1 MAVAARPF
9 RSVLNGLLWV
19 AASGVVVGDGK
30 RSRALVAEGVSV
42 GGNGVSAGK
51 VDGVSDGVNEGDVDS
66 TGVGDS
72 TGEAEADGD
81 GVVAGVAVTRGE
93 GEAFGR
99 GDALVRG
106 DGVGLRFFVAFF
118 FFFGVGAG
126 VGVANKK
133 RFTLLN
139 NELLSAPRTSAQMPK
154 ASISKRRN
162 RNFALI
168 LPISD

>member
-1 MAVAARPF
+1 M
-9 RSVLNGLLWV
+9 V
-19 AASGVVVGDGK
+19 AASGVVVGDGE
-30 RSRALVAEGVSV
+30 RSRVLVAEGVSV

-51 VDGVSDGVNEGDVDS
+51 VDGVSDGVDDADSIGGGDWA
-66 TGVGDS
+66 
-72 TGEAEADGD
+72 GEAEADGD
-81 GVVAGVAVTRGE
+81 GVVAGVAVARGE
-93 GEAFGR
+93 GETFGR
-99 GDALVRG
+99 GDALTRG
-106 DGVGLRFFVAFF
+106 DGVGVRFFVAFF

-139 NELLSAPRTSAQMPK
+139 SELLSAPRTSAQMPK
-154 ASISKRRN
+154 ASISRRRN